1 MIIEKQV
8 RRPTSKGELTRSS
21 KAATVTLAAP
31 VAFQSGGGTSF
42 KQDRAKKQ
50 RKMRNAGQRGE
61 IHPEGGNV
69 ATFDMRVR
77 KLPPCNNMMNYEQ
90 L

>member
-8 RRPTSKGELTRSS
+8 RKLTSKGELTRSS
-21 KAATVTLAAP
+21 KAATVTIAAP

-61 IHPEGGNV
+61 IHPEGENGGQRGE
-69 ATFDMRVR
+69 M
-77 KLPPCNNMMNYEQ
+77 
-90 L
+90 